1 MVDLN
6 ILNLNEDC
14 LQHILKYLSIK
25 DLVNLADTLPRFRQI
40 LLDRPPTS
48 YPVHHGNDP
57 DGVKPVLYY
66 STVAIKLLRIVKNN
80 VKTLGVIQGHSYD
93 KEDLGNF
100 VKDFRILTQ
109 GRNKI
114 DLRYCLGE
122 MSRLEDMFRFSSCCK
137 INYFI
142 SPRKFK
148 WYQFLFLARDYLSV
162 NVPSCICYLADF
174 FQLIPGLRE
183 LRLSGFAKCSDCVKT
198 ILKCFP
204 KLEELW
210 IRGTCLKLRSDYELI
225 SQMKSLTKLSINV
238 GGPNCL
244 EPLTNLTE
252 LRSLYVESIFSYI
265 SPIEII
271 EIIKKCKKLQF
282 LFCYYINHGEQPH
295 DSIANIF
302 KSIRSTRDPNR
313 QTPLQ
318 LHTYLD
324 PPLCEENVS
333 AHKVF

>member
-1 MVDLN
+1 MIDLN

-14 LQHILKYLSIK
+14 LHHIITYLSIK
-25 DLVNLADTLPRFRQI
+25 DIVNFADTLPRFRQI

-48 YPVHHGNDP
+48 YPVHHGSDP

-66 STVAIKLLRIVKNN
+66 STVAIKLFRIVKNN

-93 KEDLGNF
+93 KEDLGNL

-109 GRNKI
+109 RRNKI
-114 DLRYCLGE
+114 DLRHCLGE
-122 MSRLEDMFRFSSCCK
+122 MSRLEDMFRFSSC
-137 INYFI
+137 
-142 SPRKFK
+142 S
-148 WYQFLFLARDYLSV
+148 RDYLSV

-174 FQLIPGLRE
+174 FQLIPDLRE

-225 SQMKSLTKLSINV
+225 SQIKSLTKLSINV

-282 LFCYYINHGEQPH
+282 LFCYYINHGEHPQ

-302 KSIRSTRDPNR
+302 KSIRSTRDPSH

-324 PPLCEENVS
+324 PPLCEENRQLIDE
-333 AHKVF
+333 AYFEYRRLP

>member
-1 MVDLN
+1 M
-6 ILNLNEDC
+6 I
-14 LQHILKYLSIK
+14 SI
-25 DLVNLADTLPRFRQI
+25 
-40 LLDRPPTS
+40 
-48 YPVHHGNDP
+48 
-57 DGVKPVLYY
+57 
-66 STVAIKLLRIVKNN
+66 
-80 VKTLGVIQGHSYD
+80 
-93 KEDLGNF
+93 F
-100 VKDFRILTQ
+100 V
-109 GRNKI
+109 
-114 DLRYCLGE
+114 
-122 MSRLEDMFRFSSCCK
+122 FSSWL
-137 INYFI
+137 FE
-142 SPRKFK
+142 RKRPI
-148 WYQFLFLARDYLSV
+148 LYLL
-162 NVPSCICYLADF
+162 PCGF

-302 KSIRSTRDPNR
+302 KSIRSTRDPNH
-313 QTPLQ
+313 QTPFNCT
-318 LHTYLD
+318 HIWIHH
-324 PPLCEENVS
+324 CV
-333 AHKVF
+333 KKM